1 MMSRAALRLLMAACA
16 LVASGA
22 PGRAERLVASLSN
35 HQVMVTSNFTGDE
48 LVVFGTVEHDATTI
62 PRRTGYD
69 LVITVVG
76 PRQTVVTFRK
86 ERMAGIWVNADS
98 RTFIDAPSYLA
109 ILGTRDFESVAN
121 PEALRRLQV
130 GLAHFQLPQK
140 VGPDL
145 GDVVPN
151 DPFRLALLRLK
162 SEHGLYREEPNAVT
176 FLTPNLYRAA
186 IPLPAEAPFG
196 TYEVDVKLFADG
208 VMIART
214 NSAFEIVKVGF
225 EQFVANA
232 AREHGLIYGLA
243 TGLMALFT
251 GWFASVV
258 FRRD

>member
-1 MMSRAALRLLMAACA
+1 MMPRAALCLLAATCA

-22 PGRAERLVASLSN
+22 PGRAERLVTSLSN
-35 HQVMVTSNFTGDE
+35 HRVLVTSNFTGDE
-48 LVVFGTVEHDATTI
+48 LVVFGTVERDATTV

-69 LVITVVG
+69 LVITVIG
-76 PRQTVVTFRK
+76 PRQNVVTFRK
-86 ERMAGIWVNADS
+86 ERIAGIWVNADS
-98 RTFIDAPSYLA
+98 RMFLDAPSYLA
-109 ILGTRDFESVAN
+109 ILGTRDFESIAN
-121 PEALRRLQV
+121 SDALRRLQV

-140 VGPDL
+140 LGPDV

-186 IPLPAEAPFG
+186 IPLPAEAPIG
-196 TYEVDVKLFADG
+196 TYEVDVKLFADS

-214 NSAFEIVKVGF
+214 SSAFEIVKVGF

-232 AREHGLIYGLA
+232 AREHGVLYGMVTA
-243 TGLMALFT
+243 MMALFT

>member
-1 MMSRAALRLLMAACA
+1 MMPRAALCLLAATGA

-48 LVVFGTVEHDATTI
+48 LVVFGTVERDAATV

-69 LVITVVG
+69 IVITVVG
-76 PRQTVVTFRK
+76 PRESVVTFRK
-86 ERMAGIWVNADS
+86 ERIAGIWVNAAS

-109 ILGTRDFESVAN
+109 ILSTRDFESVAN
-121 PEALRRLQV
+121 PDALRRLQV

-140 VGPDL
+140 VGPDF
-145 GDVVPN
+145 GDVVPT
-151 DPFRLALLRLK
+151 DPFRIALLRLK
-162 SEHGLYREEPNAVT
+162 GEHGLYREVPNGVT
-176 FLTPNLYRAA
+176 FLTPNLYRAE

-214 NSAFEIVKVGF
+214 NSAFEIIKVGF

-232 AREHGLIYGLA
+232 AREHGLLYGLA
-243 TGLMALFT
+243 TAMMALFT